1 MSRSLSTPS
10 DRCRSILLVLLLI
23 GTLTSVTRA
32 QPVGAG
38 GQTEADARESERQRR
53 QRELEDART
62 KQLVERFA
70 ASSKETV
77 ELLSR
82 LESSAAAYQARL
94 EGLLTND
101 DGKRI
106 AQDPV
111 AFMGFIRLQEQPIVS
126 IEQVRVRKRNAQ
138 TLLEAL
144 SQELKRPTVGWLP
157 DDVQRRE
164 NDGLF
169 FWAKER
175 LNQIEEQQ
183 AWLTTTLAK
192 LPKDAN
198 LPAAK
203 TLDAVLREYKSRQM
217 ELWARARVEG
227 EAAATEESHRMVSE
241 SARVAELDR
250 ARAEAER
257 LLKEARAEISA
268 MKTQFDIQQK
278 ARDADLRKQM
288 LEAEMKHRD
297 EIARLERDLKVAQ
310 AKRDA
315 ADVRAD
321 IEKNQIQADA
331 EKQKRLE
338 KCRTPEVRNVL
349 APFLADGYWQP
360 GDKNGAKG
368 IDKTPVSLSK
378 LRSYGALTPD
388 TKGLQKLLE
397 CGTNRYHYG
406 KADTVRPRWSYDPR
420 LNKNTPEA
428 IEELKRAQAFLN
440 ELGETMVELKMLAP

>member
-1 MSRSLSTPS
+1 MPS
-10 DRCRSILLVLLLI
+10 ARLFPAAIVLVGVAVQTI
-23 GTLTSVTRA
+23 PARG
-32 QPVGAG
+32 QPASAG
-38 GQTEADARESERQRR
+38 SQTEGDARESERQRR

-70 ASSKETV
+70 ASTKETV
-77 ELLSR
+77 DLFTS
-82 LESSAAAYQARL
+82 LESSLGAFQARL
-94 EGLLTND
+94 DGMLTND
-101 DGKRI
+101 DGKRF
-106 AQDPV
+106 AQDPI
-111 AFMGFIRLQEQPIVS
+111 AFMGFVHLQEQPIVAM
-126 IEQVRVRKRNAQ
+126 EQVKVRKRNAE
-138 TLLEAL
+138 TMLEAL
-144 SQELKRPTVGWLP
+144 KQEMKRPTVGWLP
-157 DDVQRRE
+157 DDAQRRE
-164 NDGLF
+164 NDGLY
-169 FWAKER
+169 FWAREH
-175 LNQIEEQQ
+175 LNQLEEQQ
-183 AWLTTTLAK
+183 AWLATTLAR
-192 LPKDAN
+192 LPKDADV
-198 LPAAK
+198 ASAK
-203 TLDAVLREYKSRQM
+203 TMDAVVKEYKSRQM
-217 ELWARARVEG
+217 EIWAKARVEG
-227 EAAATEESHRMVSE
+227 EAAATEESHRMISE

-257 LLKEARAEISA
+257 LLKEARAEISV

-278 ARDADLRKQM
+278 ARDAELKKQM

-368 IDKTPVSLSK
+368 IDKTPVSLSR

-397 CGTNRYHYG
+397 CGTNRPHYG
-406 KADTVRPRWSYDPR
+406 KADAVRPRWSYDPR
-420 LNKNTPEA
+420 LNRNTPEA
-428 IEELKRAQAFLN
+428 IEELKKAQAFLN
-440 ELGETMVELKMLAP
+440 ELGETLVELKMLAP